1 MTDLEHM
8 RKNLKFKTTIL
19 TSSIWDY
26 SDVYI
31 LLEGRITVVWQ
42 GADAVSIAA
51 DRNDKEI
58 VFKNYAPFINCIS
71 KINNVEAWRSWYC
84 EANV

>member
-19 TSSIWDY
+19 TSSICDY

-31 LLEGRITVVWQ
+31 LLEGRITVV
-42 GADAVSIAA
+42 
-51 DRNDKEI
+51 
-58 VFKNYAPFINCIS
+58 
-71 KINNVEAWRSWYC
+71 
-84 EANV
+84 